1 MRSALGSERGERH
14 ALRRPPAGIHH
25 SAGGAP
31 VLTVAQQQSAR
42 LQCSRMG
49 DSFDYAVSSQE
60 EQETE
65 KEEEMEEEQQ
75 EKKGKAGGG
84 RVPTRAHRWPCLGGQ
99 APRAPSRRKGPSLT
113 HTSINDD
120 SLESV
125 RESFR
130 LGMRRLTASACASS
144 TASEAFVLNAMQ
156 ITLKNDFT
164 ICAA

>member
-1 MRSALGSERGERH
+1 MLEMALCCKGGPWAIPLEASPISEHSFQPPMDRSTTEIGSVLGQAALARMRSALGSERGERH

-75 EKKGKAGGG
+75 EKNEKKD
-84 RVPTRAHRWPCLGGQ
+84 
-99 APRAPSRRKGPSLT
+99 KEE
-113 HTSINDD
+113 DD
-120 SLESV
+120 
-125 RESFR
+125 
-130 LGMRRLTASACASS
+130 
-144 TASEAFVLNAMQ
+144 
-156 ITLKNDFT
+156 
-164 ICAA
+164 